1 MALGVIVAAVLV
13 TAKDLETSLTEKQI
27 ILTDL
32 TEQHNQLKLNLDKSL
47 SEARETEVSLRKAQD
62 ELEVCNKNYQHDVAN
77 LRQEIT
83 ETKTKLFDSLSQ
95 VNELSGLNTEL
106 SGQLM
111 IIERKSDEL
120 TTQNE
125 ELSREK
131 TALNS
136 VITDLNQ
143 KKNDFEYEVLHLKVS
158 VEEKEKTLESSQVQ
172 HREVLDNLKGSY
184 LSQVEALKAAQVES
198 LAALQLE
205 INSQQDLT
213 KSRDEQILLLQ
224 NNLSEQDILFQ
235 EINKRLTE
243 TELSMKDKTSVY
255 EDLKQTLTA
264 KQDQLDV
271 KENELQ
277 ILKSSHQEEVG
288 LLKKR
293 LADHEKYSEDTSNI
307 NEALKQTIAE
317 KDDELKLKDSEK
329 ELSLREFEQ
338 KIVDLT
344 KLLTEQENMNGELA
358 LEEKNMK
365 TKIDKLVVEL
375 EKTRKDAGECLVKK
389 NEEEVL
395 LKEQMDSLRLER
407 DSAEQKLKEIDLK
420 ISSEFKTN

>member
-1 MALGVIVAAVLV
+1 MLLGWRRCRLP
-13 TAKDLETSLTEKQI
+13 
-27 ILTDL
+27 
-32 TEQHNQLKLNLDKSL
+32 NLL
-47 SEARETEVSLRKAQD
+47 
-62 ELEVCNKNYQHDVAN
+62 
-77 LRQEIT
+77 
-83 ETKTKLFDSLSQ
+83 
-95 VNELSGLNTEL
+95 
-106 SGQLM
+106 
-111 IIERKSDEL
+111 
-120 TTQNE
+120 
-125 ELSREK
+125 
-131 TALNS
+131 
-136 VITDLNQ
+136 
-143 KKNDFEYEVLHLKVS
+143 
-158 VEEKEKTLESSQVQ
+158 
-172 HREVLDNLKGSY
+172 
-184 LSQVEALKAAQVES
+184 
-198 LAALQLE
+198 
-205 INSQQDLT
+205 
-213 KSRDEQILLLQ
+213 LLLQ

-235 EINKRLTE
+235 ETNKRLTE
-243 TELSMKDKTSVY
+243 TELSLKDKTSVY

-338 KIVDLT
+338 KIVNLT
-344 KLLTEQENMNGELA
+344 KLLTEQENINGELA

-420 ISSEFKTN
+420 ISSECKTN